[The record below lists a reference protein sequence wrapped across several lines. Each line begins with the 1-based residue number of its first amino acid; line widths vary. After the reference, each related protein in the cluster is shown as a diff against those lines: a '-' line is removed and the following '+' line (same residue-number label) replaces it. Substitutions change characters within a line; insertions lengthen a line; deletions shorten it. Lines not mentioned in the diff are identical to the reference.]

1 MLWPLV
7 RTVPS
12 HIFWHVEHS
21 LTADEA
27 KDMAESSGQQRLL
40 GDDHVSEGHKRT
52 TQSEYALHQ
61 ECLWLL
67 RTVPHV
73 SLTAMEVTSL
83 KGRKPR

>member
-7 RTVPS
+7 RTVTS
-12 HIFWHVEHS
+12 HIFWHVEHR
-21 LTADEA
+21 LTANEA
-27 KDMAESSGQQRLL
+27 KDMAGVVSQQRLL
-40 GDDHVSEGHKRT
+40 GDDSESEGHKRT
-52 TQSEYALHQ
+52 RQSEYALHQ